1 MLNLIR
7 IELLKLKRRSK
18 FIGILVTLI
27 LSSLIILPVLYSD
40 EKLTSWNA
48 VILLSFALISL
59 ITNVFTCILS
69 GELFMEEY
77 RTKTINIMFTYPIS
91 RTKIYFSKLLV
102 MSLYCLIISIVG
114 AVIFLSVANIANYI
128 HPALTDSFT
137 KEMIIKILVLAVFY
151 SIFNSFVSIVY
162 SFFSTVKISI
172 PLMVV
177 SCILILNATSNN
189 DITEL
194 SPYALIPL
202 AIVMISSAL
211 LFPIIRHLN
220 IKDVV

>member
-1 MLNLIR
+1 MFNLIK
-7 IELLKLKRRSK
+7 IELFKLKRRSK
-18 FIGILVTLI
+18 FIGILITLL
-27 LSSLIILPVLYSD
+27 LSSLVILPLLYSD
-40 EKLTSWNA
+40 EKMDSWNA
-48 VILLSFALISL
+48 VIALSFAVISL

-77 RTKTINIMFTYPIS
+77 KTKTINIMFTYPIS
-91 RTKIYFSKLLV
+91 RTKVYFSKLLV
-102 MSLYCLIISIVG
+102 MCLYCVIISILG
-114 AVIFLSVANIANYI
+114 AIIFSSVANIANYI
-128 HPALTDSFT
+128 HPAISDSLT
-137 KEMIIKILVLAVFY
+137 KEIIVKILVLSVFY

-162 SFFSTVKISI
+162 SFFSTVKVSI

-189 DITEL
+189 DITKL
-194 SPYALIPL
+194 SPYLLIPL
-202 AIVMISSAL
+202 VIVVISSAL

>member
-1 MLNLIR
+1 MLNLIK
-7 IELLKLKRRSK
+7 IELFKLKRRSK
-18 FIGILVTLI
+18 FIGILITLI

-40 EKLTSWNA
+40 EKLSSWNA
-48 VILLSFALISL
+48 IIVLSFAVISL

-77 RTKTINIMFTYPIS
+77 KTKTINIMFTYPIS

-102 MSLYCLIISIVG
+102 MCLYCVIISMLGSI
-114 AVIFLSVANIANYI
+114 IFFSVANIANYI
-128 HPALTDSFT
+128 YPAITDSFT
-137 KEMIIKILVLAVFY
+137 KEIIIKILVLVVFY
-151 SIFNSFVSIVY
+151 SIFNSFVSIIY
-162 SFFSTVKISI
+162 SFFSTVKVSI

-189 DITEL
+189 DITNI
-194 SPYALIPL
+194 SPYLLIPL
-202 AIVMISSAL
+202 AIAIISSAL

-220 IKDVV
+220 FKDVV